1 MQNFRFCA
9 SCAQLYQTQM
19 GNITKRHTIAYNWHK
34 NGNHYTSLAAN
45 VADCTFYSN
54 HVLSVCF
61 LFDGLN
67 SKQSCIWHVEFLWI
81 TRICS
86 IAVNL
91 VWYCSCPSKYS
102 LACCWHIL
110 SFWYHG
116 AVCLVGCT
124 SNTIFVCLNCAA
136 SQVVEL
142 SLSTLWTVYGVSLL
156 SNTEQFGCLTICEE
170 LARSGS
176 IYLCI
181 RIFWSH
187 WGRSKND
194 FLFTY
199 KRWGTVLS
207 VSL

>member
-34 NGNHYTSLAAN
+34 NGNHYTSLAPN

-67 SKQSCIWHVEFLWI
+67 NKQSCIWNVEFLWI

-91 VWYCSCPSKYS
+91 VWYYSCSSKYS

-116 AVCLVGCT
+116 AVRLVGCT
-124 SNTIFVCLNCAA
+124 SNTIFVCLNCDNLKLLNCPWAVCERYMG
-136 SQVVEL
+136 S
-142 SLSTLWTVYGVSLL
+142 VYYRLL
-156 SNTEQFGCLTICEE
+156 SSLVVWQFAKNLHGQD
-170 LARSGS
+170 RF
-176 IYLCI
+176 IYA
-181 RIFWSH
+181 
-187 WGRSKND
+187 
-194 FLFTY
+194 
-199 KRWGTVLS
+199 
-207 VSL
+207 